1 MADYKLDTN
10 ARYAKSHEWVRLE
23 DGVAVVGISDAAQDM
38 ISDVVYIELP
48 EEDAEVTAGSHVA
61 DIESVKAAYEIF
73 APVTGKIVAVNHEL
87 DTTPELVNQSPFET
101 WFFKIEPSGD
111 VEAELAALMSP
122 EDYDKFVEESD
133 EH

>member
-1 MADYKLDTN
+1 MANYKLDAN

-48 EEDAEVTAGSHVA
+48 QEDAEVTAGSHVA

-73 APVTGKIVAVNHEL
+73 APVTGKIIAVNREL
-87 DTTPELVNQSPFET
+87 ETTPELVNQKPFET
-101 WFFKIEPSGD
+101 WFFKIAPSGD
-111 VEAELAALMSP
+111 VQAELAALMSP
-122 EDYDKFVEESD
+122 QDYDKFVEESD
-133 EH
+133 H